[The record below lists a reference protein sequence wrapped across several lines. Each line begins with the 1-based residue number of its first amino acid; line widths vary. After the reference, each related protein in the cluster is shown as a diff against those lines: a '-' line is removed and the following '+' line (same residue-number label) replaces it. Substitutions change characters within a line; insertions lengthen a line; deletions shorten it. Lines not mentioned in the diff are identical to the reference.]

1 MVNVKP
7 VKLGNTERM
16 SFGKIDEV
24 IDMPNL
30 IDIQKASYKWLLD
43 EGLKEVFKDVSGIT
57 DYQDNLVLDFI
68 DYTLDV
74 DHPNYSVIECKVR
87 DATYSAALR
96 VTARLLN
103 KSTGE
108 IKESNVFMGDFPLMT
123 DAGTFVINGAER
135 AIVSQ
140 LVRSPGVFYGDA
152 KDKVGNDLYSAT
164 MNPNR
169 GAWLEYETDAS
180 NVFYVRI
187 DKTRIGTMDDYFQ
200 AKAGNAI
207 GTPIAHL
214 QPTRMPAVDLVNRPA
229 ITLLDLISR
238 GSTKGDFEYLQILS
252 VTRNTGIIPE
262 NTGDEAT
269 DTQKP
274 QSTFSTALADA
285 KVYGYADGYTVTNQL
300 LEDDSAM
307 ASFLQNEFDYSFQ
320 LKLADMLLNGTGTNG
335 QPKGLLNTTGVQA
348 GNWTKAD
355 DEARNLVVAIRQS
368 LTKLRA
374 VGATASA
381 ILVNPEDAEKIDLMT
396 DVNKRFMGNG
406 PFGTGPTTV
415 WGRPLVECDQIE
427 AGKAIVGDFRQMA
440 LLDRS
445 GLTVEAFNQHKDY
458 ASRNLT
464 YVRAELRA
472 AQVIWRPANFVVL
485 EAK

>member
-1 MVNVKP
+1 
-7 VKLGNTERM
+7 
-16 SFGKIDEV
+16 
-24 IDMPNL
+24 
-30 IDIQKASYKWLLD
+30 
-43 EGLKEVFKDVSGIT
+43 
-57 DYQDNLVLDFI
+57 
-68 DYTLDV
+68 
-74 DHPNYSVIECKVR
+74 
-87 DATYSAALR
+87 
-96 VTARLLN
+96 
-103 KSTGE
+103 
-108 IKESNVFMGDFPLMT
+108 
-123 DAGTFVINGAER
+123 
-135 AIVSQ
+135 
-140 LVRSPGVFYGDA
+140 
-152 KDKVGNDLYSAT
+152 
-164 MNPNR
+164 
-169 GAWLEYETDAS
+169 
-180 NVFYVRI
+180 
-187 DKTRIGTMDDYFQ
+187 
-200 AKAGNAI
+200 
-207 GTPIAHL
+207 
-214 QPTRMPAVDLVNRPA
+214 
-229 ITLLDLISR
+229 
-238 GSTKGDFEYLQILS
+238 
-252 VTRNTGIIPE
+252 
-262 NTGDEAT
+262 
-269 DTQKP
+269 
-274 QSTFSTALADA
+274 
-285 KVYGYADGYTVTNQL
+285 
-300 LEDDSAM
+300 M

-355 DEARNLVVAIRQS
+355 DEARNRQS
-368 LTKLRA
+368 LTKLRK

>member
-1 MVNVKP
+1 
-7 VKLGNTERM
+7 
-16 SFGKIDEV
+16 
-24 IDMPNL
+24 
-30 IDIQKASYKWLLD
+30 
-43 EGLKEVFKDVSGIT
+43 
-57 DYQDNLVLDFI
+57 
-68 DYTLDV
+68 
-74 DHPNYSVIECKVR
+74 
-87 DATYSAALR
+87 
-96 VTARLLN
+96 
-103 KSTGE
+103 
-108 IKESNVFMGDFPLMT
+108 
-123 DAGTFVINGAER
+123 
-135 AIVSQ
+135 
-140 LVRSPGVFYGDA
+140 
-152 KDKVGNDLYSAT
+152 
-164 MNPNR
+164 
-169 GAWLEYETDAS
+169 
-180 NVFYVRI
+180 
-187 DKTRIGTMDDYFQ
+187 
-200 AKAGNAI
+200 
-207 GTPIAHL
+207 
-214 QPTRMPAVDLVNRPA
+214 
-229 ITLLDLISR
+229 
-238 GSTKGDFEYLQILS
+238 
-252 VTRNTGIIPE
+252 
-262 NTGDEAT
+262 
-269 DTQKP
+269 
-274 QSTFSTALADA
+274 
-285 KVYGYADGYTVTNQL
+285 
-300 LEDDSAM
+300 M

-415 WGRPLVECDQIE
+415 WGRPLVECDQIA